1 METEKTLPMS
11 APRAS
16 LAVLEETEGGLDVGA
31 LIKIIRRK
39 WWLIAGTTA
48 LTIGATTIKVLT
60 DTPIYSAQ
68 VELLAEAQSTETDII
83 SNVPNT
89 LTAREPE
96 TVSGDLIK
104 LLVSPKVLQPV
115 VDGIRE
121 IYPSFCP
128 TTNISIEQQP
138 LSANYDPCYRE
149 LVDRLGV
156 GAIDKDSNIIRVTYQ
171 ALDPQAVTVVLDL
184 VSQAYLEYSLE
195 SKQADIRRGLDFV
208 EQKLPDLMAKVD
220 SLADQ
225 LQTLRISNDL
235 IDPAARG
242 DQLSGQIGQFSQQQL
257 EVQAQLQQARA
268 TYSDLAQQLKLPSG
282 QAASSVL
289 DQSPRYQT
297 LLNSLLEL
305 DSQIAEASTI
315 YRDTIPEMQVLKEQ
329 RDNLLALI
337 QREGRQSQEA
347 ATSQIRE
354 LEAKDQA
361 LNETIQGLNSNI
373 DNLSLVSR
381 QYSDIERELQIA
393 TANLSQFLSTREGL
407 EIDAAQR
414 QVPWEIIT
422 PPTEPRPQAESLPQN
437 MVLGAVLGLLL
448 GTGAALLIDKSKGVI
463 HTEEDIRRT
472 TNLPILA
479 RIPVREALG
488 RRQTEEVLQP
498 IGASI
503 RGGISSTERTIRSNG
518 HGKSLYDSDPFSES
532 FRLLFNNLR
541 LIGGSAQS
549 IKSIVVS
556 SVMVG
561 EGKSTVSI
569 YLAEAAAAMG
579 QRVLLVDADLR
590 NPHIHKYLELSNE
603 KGLTNLFSGE
613 ENPDVIQ
620 KFTAEPN
627 MYVLCAG
634 SVPFEPSRLLASK
647 GMRQVMEKIEPVF
660 DLIIFDTPPL
670 LGQSDAYLVANHT
683 DGLLLVTRSGALKQS
698 LLDRAM
704 EQLRLADV
712 PLLGV
717 VSREEG

>member
-1 METEKTLPMS
+1 METEKTLPIS
-11 APRAS
+11 TPAAP
-16 LAVLEETEGGLDVGA
+16 LAMLEEAEGGLDIGA

-39 WWLIAGTTA
+39 WWLIAGTVA
-48 LTIGATTIKVLT
+48 LTIGATTIKALT
-60 DTPIYSAQ
+60 DTPIYSGQ

-89 LTAREPE
+89 LTAREIE
-96 TVSGDLIK
+96 TVSGDLIR
-104 LLVSPKVLQPV
+104 LLVSPTVLQPV

-128 TTNISIEQQP
+128 ATDISIKQQP

-149 LVDRLGV
+149 LVDRLVV
-156 GAIDKDSNIIRVTYQ
+156 GAIDKDSNIIRITYQ
-171 ALDPQAVTVVLDL
+171 ASDPQAVTLVLDL

-208 EQKLPDLMAKVD
+208 EQKLPDLRAKVNG
-220 SLADQ
+220 LAEQ
-225 LQTLRISNDL
+225 LQTLRISNNL

-242 DQLSGQIGQFSQQQL
+242 SQLSGQIGQFSQQHL
-257 EVQAQLQQARA
+257 EVQTQLQQARA
-268 TYSDLAQQLKLPSG
+268 TYRDLTQQLTLPAD
-282 QAASSVL
+282 QATSSVL
-289 DQSPRYQT
+289 DQSPRYQI

-315 YRDTIPEMQVLKEQ
+315 YQDTIPEMQVLQEQ
-329 RDNLLALI
+329 RENLLALI

-354 LEAKDQA
+354 LEERERA
-361 LNETIQGLNSNI
+361 LEETIQGLNSNI
-373 DNLSLVSR
+373 DSLSLVSR
-381 QYSDIERELQIA
+381 QYDDIERELQIA

-414 QVPWEIIT
+414 EVPWEIIT
-422 PPTEPRPQAESLPQN
+422 PPTEARPQPESLPQN
-437 MVLGAVLGLLL
+437 IALGAILGLLL
-448 GTGAALLIDKSKGVI
+448 GTGAALLLDKSKGII
-463 HTEEDIRRT
+463 HTEGDIRRT

-479 RIPVREALG
+479 RIPVREILE
-488 RRQTEEVLQP
+488 RQQPERVLQP
-498 IGASI
+498 IGASV
-503 RGGISSTERTIRSNG
+503 RGVSSTERTIRSNG
-518 HGKSLYDSDPFSES
+518 HSKALYDSDPFSES
-532 FRLLFNNLR
+532 FRLLFNNLQ
-541 LIGGSAQS
+541 LIGGLAQS
-549 IKSIVVS
+549 VKSIVVS

-569 YLAEAAAAMG
+569 HLAEAAAAMG

-603 KGLTNLFSGE
+603 KGLANLFSAE

-634 SVPFEPSRLLASK
+634 TVPSEPSRLLASK

-683 DGLLLVTRSGALKQS
+683 DGLLLVTRSGTLKQS

-704 EQLRLADV
+704 EQLRLADI

-717 VSREEG
+717 VAREEG